1 MKPELGHVVEEFYIG
16 RTKVRN
22 CDDYCRDKTP
32 EEVEKILARITQL
45 AQDAY
50 IAAQI
55 RKQETASAEG
65 DSKKNPA

>member
-1 MKPELGHVVEEFYIG
+1 VKPEPGHVVEEFYIG
-16 RTKVRN
+16 RTKVRI

-32 EEVEKILARITQL
+32 EEVKKILDRITRI

-55 RKQETASAEG
+55 RKQETASAEEE
-65 DSKKNPA
+65 SKKNPA